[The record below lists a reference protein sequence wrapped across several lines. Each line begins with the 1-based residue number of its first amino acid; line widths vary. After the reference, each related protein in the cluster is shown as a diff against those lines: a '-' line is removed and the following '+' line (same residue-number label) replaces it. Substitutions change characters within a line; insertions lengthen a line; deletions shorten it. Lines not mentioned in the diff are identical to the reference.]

1 MPMIPPLFPLARGLS
16 CAALLVAATG
26 QALPADAPVFSTVVR
41 KSGDDGVHTYRIPG
55 LAVSTR
61 GTVLAVYDI
70 RHKGSGDLPGDID
83 VGLSRSTDN
92 GTTWGPML
100 KVMDFDAAEPGSR
113 GNGVG
118 DPAILVDTNTGAI
131 LVAALW
137 SKGNRGW
144 HGSGPGLRP
153 EETAQFLIAR
163 STDDGL
169 TWEKPLNITTQVK
182 DPAWRMCFQGP
193 GNGIQLG
200 DGTLV
205 FPAQFKGSNNVPHS
219 CFIASIDGGRTW
231 RISPPAIPGKPPTSE
246 SAIAEAPDGS
256 LVLSMRDES
265 KSGRRVW
272 ARWQRTPGRPVLE
285 GRWSEPWHDLPDPT
299 CMASLIRHPAGPLL
313 FANAADPK
321 RRAVL
326 TVRSST
332 DGGRTWNDGRVLE
345 PAGAMYSSLAVL
357 RDGQI
362 GILYE
367 SVPAKGLVF
376 ARFPLPAVGE

>member
-1 MPMIPPLFPLARGLS
+1 MMLAVGGVVVGAES
-16 CAALLVAATG
+16 G
-26 QALPADAPVFSTVVR
+26 DPVFRTVVR
-41 KSGDDGVHTYRIPG
+41 KGGDDGVHTYRIPG
-55 LAVSTR
+55 LAVTTR
-61 GTVLAVYDI
+61 GTLLAVYDI

-83 VGLSRSTDN
+83 VGVSRSTDD
-92 GTTWGPML
+92 GTTWAPMRR
-100 KVMDFDAAEPGSR
+100 VMDFDAAEPGSR

-118 DPAILVDTNTGAI
+118 DPAILVDTNTGAV

-144 HGSGPGLRP
+144 NGSGPGLRP
-153 EETAQFLIAR
+153 EETGQFLIAR

-182 DPAWRMCFQGP
+182 QPEWRLCFQGP

-205 FPAQFKGSNNVPHS
+205 FPAQFKGADNVPHS
-219 CFIASIDGGRTW
+219 CFIASADGGRTW
-231 RISPPAIPGKPPTSE
+231 RMSPPAIPGKPPTSE

-256 LVLSMRDES
+256 LLLSMRDES
-265 KSGRRVW
+265 RPGRRVW
-272 ARWQRTPGRPVLE
+272 SRWTRSAGQPAVE

-299 CMASLIRHPAGPLL
+299 CMASLFRHPAGPLL
-313 FANAADPK
+313 FANPADPK

-332 DGGRTWNDGRVLE
+332 DGGRTWNAGRVLE

-357 RDGQI
+357 RDGRV

-376 ARFPLPAVGE
+376 ERFPLKWLMNE